1 MGAEIMSSRVYVFL
15 VLTFCAG
22 FILQYFPLVDF
33 MAWFVP
39 EWVLMIFIFWQLQA
53 PKLINFWWVWP
64 LGLLLDVQQGIQL
77 GSSVI
82 GFATVLYVLQLMYQ
96 RLRVFNVA
104 QQAGVIFLL
113 LCCYQLVIY
122 WATMATDDVFKPLS
136 LWMPALVSALVW
148 PWLYLLL
155 SSSYQKLR

>member
-1 MGAEIMSSRVYVFL
+1 VGAKMMFSRVYVFL
-15 VLTFCAG
+15 VFTLCGG

-64 LGLLLDVQQGIQL
+64 IGLLLDVQQGIQL
-77 GSSVI
+77 GGSVV
-82 GFATVLYVLQLMYQ
+82 GFTIVLYVLQLMYQ
-96 RLRVFNVA
+96 RLRIFNVA

-113 LCCYQLVIY
+113 LCCYKLVVY
-122 WATMATDDVFKPLS
+122 WAMIATGDMHKPLS
-136 LWMPALVSALVW
+136 LWLPALVSALVW

-155 SSSYQKLR
+155 SNTYQKLR

>member
-1 MGAEIMSSRVYVFL
+1 MGAEIMLSRGYVFL
-15 VLTFCAG
+15 VLTFCMG

-39 EWVLMIFIFWQLQA
+39 EWVLLIFIFWQLQA

-64 LGLLLDVQQGIQL
+64 LGLLLDVQQGILL
-77 GSSVI
+77 GGSVV
-82 GFATVLYVLQLMYQ
+82 GFAAILYALQLMYQ

-113 LCCYQLVIY
+113 VSCYQLVIY
-122 WATMATDDVFKPLS
+122 WATMSTDDMHKPLS
-136 LWMPALVSALVW
+136 LWLPALVSALVW

-155 SSSYQKLR
+155 SSSYRKLR